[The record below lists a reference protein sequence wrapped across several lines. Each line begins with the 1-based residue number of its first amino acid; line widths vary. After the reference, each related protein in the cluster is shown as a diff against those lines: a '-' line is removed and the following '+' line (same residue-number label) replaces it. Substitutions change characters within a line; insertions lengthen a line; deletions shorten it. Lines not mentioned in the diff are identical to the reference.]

1 MAEELPEV
9 FRARLREILP
19 SDGCQACWRSI
30 AAHPPTA
37 FRANGLKTSVDALST
52 ELRAEGFTPQ
62 PLCWKP
68 DAFLV
73 PPSQRRSLT
82 ESAAYANGRLYIQNP
97 SSMVPPLLLDSQP
110 DEWIL
115 DLAAAPG
122 SKTIQIAEMMG
133 NEGRISA
140 VESVR
145 GRFFRLRD
153 NLKKHGVRNVQTYLK
168 DGARVWRQCP
178 EQFDRVLLDA
188 PCSSEGKFR
197 ADAPKTWAYWSEKKI
212 AEMNRKQRKL
222 LYSAVRCL
230 KPGGVLVYST
240 CTFAPEEN
248 EEVVD
253 RALVQF
259 GDALDVEDI
268 GLPFDNTVPGLEQ
281 WRGKTFDQRLR
292 RARRIVPQDG
302 MEGFFVC
309 RLRKA

>member
-1 MAEELPEV
+1 MVEELPQV

-19 SDGCQACWRSI
+19 SDGCRAWSRSI

-37 FRANGLKTSVDALST
+37 FRANGLKTSVDALSN
-52 ELRAEGFTPQ
+52 ELQAEGFTPQ

-82 ESAAYANGRLYIQNP
+82 ESAAYADGRLYIQNP

-153 NLKKHGVRNVQTYLK
+153 NLKKHGVGNVQTYLK

>member
-1 MAEELPEV
+1 MAEALPEV

-19 SDGCQACWRSI
+19 LDRYQACWQSF
-30 AAHPPTA
+30 AAASPTA
-37 FRANGLKTSVDALST
+37 FRANGLKISADA
-52 ELRAEGFTPQ
+52 LRAELQDAGFTPE
-62 PLCWKP
+62 PLPWKS

-73 PPSQRRSLT
+73 PPAQRRALT
-82 ESAAYANGRLYIQNP
+82 ESAAYAAGRLYIQNA
-97 SSMVPPLLLDSQP
+97 SSMVPPLLLDPQP

-153 NLKKHGVRNVQTYLK
+153 NLKKHGVANVQTYLK

-188 PCSSEGKFR
+188 PCSSEGQFR
-197 ADAPKTWAYWSEKKI
+197 ADAPQTWAYWSEKKI

-222 LYSAVRCL
+222 LYSAVQCL
-230 KPGGVLVYST
+230 KPGGTLVYST

-248 EEVVD
+248 EAVVD
-253 RALVQF
+253 RALGQF

-268 GLPFDNTVPGLEQ
+268 ELSFDNAEPGLAQ
-281 WRGKTFDQRLR
+281 WRGKAFDGRLR
-292 RARRIVPQDG
+292 RARRIVPQG
-302 MEGFFVC
+302 AMEGFFVC
-309 RLRKA
+309 RLRKS